1 MPFFS
6 LSRKLSHPNL
16 SQAASGDVTSN
27 PVSGSSNELPQRRK
41 DTESTSS
48 LPRPWRRK
56 GTSTATRASS
66 SPPMERSLPVIPKV
80 ESPTSDDSIREMPTP
95 MPLSAGPEVFFTNLT
110 MVPPREMIPAINP
123 VPDLLAATWDQVKG
137 GAKGDS
143 VDRAI
148 DIVGASET
156 LLAPQD
162 SEFGHQV
169 TAFQTYKATL
179 RRSYQCSR
187 RLQTPLGRVTSARP

>member
-6 LSRKLSHPNL
+6 LSKKLSHPNL
-16 SQAASGDVTSN
+16 SQATSGDVTSN
-27 PVSGSSNELPQRRK
+27 PVSGNSNELPQRQR
-41 DTESTSS
+41 DTGPTPS

-56 GTSTATRASS
+56 GASTAAHASS
-66 SPPMERSLPVIPKV
+66 SPPMEPINPIIPKV
-80 ESPTSDDSIREMPTP
+80 ESPTSDDSIRDMPTP

-110 MVPPREMIPAINP
+110 MVPPRDMIPTINP
-123 VPDLLAATWDQVKG
+123 VPDLFAATWDQVKG

-148 DIVGASET
+148 DIVGASEIF
-156 LLAPQD
+156 AGPHD

-169 TAFQTYKATL
+169 TVFLSYKATL
-179 RRSYQCSR
+179 RLSHH
-187 RLQTPLGRVTSARP
+187 